1 MLKKLIKNII
11 FFTLGNFIFI
21 FLRLLLKKKCI
32 YVVNYHSTYPKYK
45 DNFKKQLNFYKNYFD
60 IIDESILIDKI
71 KTFKG
76 SKPKI
81 LITFDDGHITN
92 YNSAAKI
99 LDDFNIKASFFI
111 PVNVINRKTEEKI
124 SEENQILL
132 KHHNI
137 LSNLK
142 EDIINSYPR
151 LTMTWSNIID
161 LDRRGHFIG
170 SHGCNH
176 IRLSKELDDYQLYRE
191 ISESKKLIE
200 EKLNKEI
207 NSFCWIIGDKKS
219 YTKKASD
226 LIIKS
231 NYKLSFMTCAKPFD
245 KNQNLLQIHRFN
257 IEDYFPLARVYFILS
272 GIYEMMYFKKRNF
285 VNNITK

>member
-1 MLKKLIKNII
+1 MLKGLIKNII
-11 FFTLGNFIFI
+11 FFTFGNLIFI
-21 FLRLLLKKKCI
+21 FLRLILKKNCI
-32 YVVNYHSTYPKYK
+32 YVVNYHSTYPKYEG
-45 DNFKKQLNFYKNYFD
+45 NFKKQLNFYKSYFD
-60 IIDESILIDKI
+60 IIDENILIDKN
-71 KTFKG
+71 KTFEG
-76 SKPKI
+76 SRPKI

-92 YNSAAKI
+92 YNTAAKI

-111 PVNVINRKTEEKI
+111 PVNVINRKTEKNI

-137 LSNLK
+137 LSDLK
-142 EDIINSYPR
+142 EDIVNSYPR
-151 LTMTWSNIID
+151 LTMTWSNVID
-161 LDRRGHFIG
+161 LNKRGHFIG

-176 IRLSKELDDYQLYRE
+176 IRLSKELDINQLNNE
-191 ISESKKLIE
+191 ISESKKIIE

-226 LIIKS
+226 MIYYS

-245 KNQNLLQIHRFN
+245 KSQNLLQIHRFN
-257 IEDYFPLARVYFILS
+257 IEDYFSLARVYFILS
-272 GIYEMMYFKKRNF
+272 GVYELMYFKKRNF

>member
-1 MLKKLIKNII
+1 MLKNLIKNLI
-11 FFTLGNFIFI
+11 FFTFGNFIFI
-21 FLRLLLKKKCI
+21 FLRLLLKKNCI
-32 YVVNYHSTYPKYK
+32 YVVNYHSTYPKYEN
-45 DNFKKQLNFYKNYFD
+45 NFKRQLSFYKNYFD
-60 IIDESILIDKI
+60 IVDESILINEYKI
-71 KTFKG
+71 FKG

-81 LITFDDGHITN
+81 VLTFDDGHITN

-111 PVNVINRKTEEKI
+111 PVNVINRRTEENI
-124 SEENQILL
+124 STENQVLL
-132 KHHNI
+132 KNHNI

-142 EDIINSYPR
+142 EDIINCYPR
-151 LTMTWSNIID
+151 LTMTWQNIID
-161 LDRRGHFIG
+161 LDKRGHFIG

-176 IRLSKELDDYQLYRE
+176 IRLSEELNNNQLNNE
-191 ISESKKLIE
+191 ILESKKIIE

-226 LIIKS
+226 VVYNS

-245 KNQNLLQIHRFN
+245 KDQNLLQIHRFN
-257 IEDYFPLARVYFILS
+257 IEDYFSLARIYFILS
-272 GIYEMMYFKKRNF
+272 GFYELMYIKKRSF